1 MQIHVSLTS
10 PHARKVRIVIREL
23 GLSHLVEEIL
33 VDPWSDPAFR
43 ALNPLS
49 KVPTLIRDD
58 GGILFESLLI
68 VEYLDAQA
76 AAPRLI
82 PAAGEPRWT
91 VLALQALAQGMTDA
105 AVGIVVERRRG
116 HEAGPATILRHEA
129 AITASIA
136 RAETGLLPAPNG
148 FTDVGA
154 IALASALGFLD
165 FRMPELGWREDRPRL
180 AAWFGAIG
188 QTPSFEAT
196 RPPG

>member
-10 PHARKVRIVIREL
+10 PHARKARIAIREL
-23 GLSHLVEEIL
+23 GLNDLVEEVL

-68 VEYLDAQA
+68 VEYLDALA
-76 AAPRLI
+76 AVPRLI
-82 PAAGEPRWT
+82 PATGEPRWT
-91 VLALQALAQGMTDA
+91 VLALHALAQGMTDA
-105 AVGIVVERRRG
+105 AVGIAVDRMRG
-116 HEAGPATILRHEA
+116 HQAGPVAILRHEA
-129 AITASIA
+129 AITASLA
-136 RAETGLLPAPNG
+136 RAETGPLPAQEG
-148 FTDVGA
+148 FADVGA

-165 FRMPELGWREDRPRL
+165 FRMPELGWRENRPRL
-180 AAWFGAIG
+180 AVWFGAIG
-188 QTPSFEAT
+188 QTPSFDAT